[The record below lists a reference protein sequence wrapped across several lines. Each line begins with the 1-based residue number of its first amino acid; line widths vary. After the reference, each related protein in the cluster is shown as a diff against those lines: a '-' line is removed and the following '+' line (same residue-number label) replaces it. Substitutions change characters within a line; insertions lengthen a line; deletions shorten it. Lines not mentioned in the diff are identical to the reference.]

1 MSDNLDEVKLVNQL
15 ERTNKLIDKLE
26 SSRYLQMIDS
36 PWKFLWM
43 SFLQGVAIAAG
54 STLGLA
60 LILYTLGLLLSKLE
74 VFTPIS
80 NQITDIKN
88 ALENL
93 PKK

>member
-1 MSDNLDEVKLVNQL
+1 MEVADQKKLIEQL

-26 SSRYLQMIDS
+26 GSRYLQMIDR
-36 PWKFLWM
+36 PWRFLGM

-54 STLGLA
+54 STLGLTIVLYVVA
-60 LILYTLGLLLSKLE
+60 FILGKLE
-74 VFTPIS
+74 VFAPIS
-80 NQITDIKN
+80 NQINDFKN

>member
-1 MSDNLDEVKLVNQL
+1 MPELEQTKLAEQI
-15 ERTNKLIDKLE
+15 ERTNKLLSKLE
-26 SSRYLQMIDS
+26 SNRYLQMIDR

-43 SFLQGVAIAAG
+43 SFLQGIAIAAG

-60 LILYTLGLLLSKLE
+60 IILYTIGIILSRLE

-93 PKK
+93 PSK